1 MELLQEEKLKALS
14 NNYSKLNSFEL
25 ALEMSALVQEGV
37 PQKNIAE
44 ELLKSNAWVSRIT
57 TAYRKASP
65 SLKEAWEKN
74 QIKLSA
80 VMEIS
85 QCLEEDQPKAL
96 MDRLNTP
103 RLPSVKPLIK
113 QVSSLI
119 TIAKQAPN
127 NAYARGVLDVAR
139 LITGQIKVDDFSE
152 DWQQLLGK

>member
-1 MELLQEEKLKALS
+1 MELLQEEKLKELS

-25 ALEMSALVQEGV
+25 ALEMHTLVQNGV

-44 ELLKSNAWVSRIT
+44 QLLKSNAWVSRIT

-65 SLKEAWEKN
+65 VLKEAWGKN

-85 QCLEEDQPKAL
+85 QYLEEDQPKAL
-96 MDRLNTP
+96 MDKLNTP

-113 QVSSLI
+113 QISSLI
-119 TIAKQAPN
+119 TIAEQAPDS
-127 NAYARGVLDVAR
+127 AYARGILDVAR
-139 LITGQIKVDDFSE
+139 LITGQIKVDDFSDE
-152 DWQQLLGK
+152 WKHLLGT